1 MKKSLAAL
9 ALTLFI
15 AWPQAGFSAG
25 ADMGPADVVTRIYHI
40 AAGPKGDYQHCD
52 VKDEA
57 ACTLGG
63 PRIDALLTHSLN
75 ALLDDMDKRS
85 QAANAPILDFDPIT
99 ASQDPFVDRLTIKAG
114 PITGDDARVMVGF
127 FTAKGPKA
135 PRTDLVYVM
144 KREDG
149 AWRVDN
155 ILDEA
160 KDGWDLRKV
169 AASDP

>member
-1 MKKSLAAL
+1 MKTWIAAVAL
-9 ALTLFI
+9 AL
-15 AWPQAGFSAG
+15 AAASPNAGFSAG

-52 VKDEA
+52 MKDES

-63 PRIDALLTHSLN
+63 ARIDALLTHSLN

-114 PITGDDARVMVGF
+114 PIAGDDARVLVGF
-127 FTAKGPKA
+127 YTAKGAKA
-135 PRTDLVYVM
+135 PHTDLVYLM

-149 AWRVDN
+149 AWRVDD
-155 ILDEA
+155 ILAEG

-169 AASDP
+169 AAMDP